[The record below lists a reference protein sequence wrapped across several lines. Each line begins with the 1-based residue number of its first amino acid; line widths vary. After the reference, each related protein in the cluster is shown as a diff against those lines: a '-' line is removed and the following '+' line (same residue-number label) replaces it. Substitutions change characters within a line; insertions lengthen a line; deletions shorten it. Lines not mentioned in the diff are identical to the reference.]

1 MELHERATGQVVIV
15 DVEGPEERDDGG
27 YIVLLARL
35 RAILA
40 RGPRDI
46 LLNVAKVAHVDSLLL
61 GVIVEAYVAA
71 VRQAGG
77 LKLLHVSERFRHLLQ
92 VTKLDRVLE
101 TFESEEVAIASFS
114 SGATGQGSSAPGA

>member
-1 MELHERATGQVVIV
+1 MDLHERATGQVVIV
-15 DVEGPEERDDGG
+15 DVEGPEERDDDG

-71 VRQAGG
+71 VRQGGG
-77 LKLLHVSERFRHLLQ
+77 LKLLQVSQRFRHLLQ

-101 TFESEEVAIASFS
+101 TFESEEVAIASFP
-114 SGATGQGSSAPGA
+114 SGATGQASSAPGA

>member
-1 MELHERATGQVVIV
+1 MDLHERATGQVVIV
-15 DVEGPEERDDGG
+15 DVEGPEERDDAG

-71 VRQAGG
+71 VRQGGG
-77 LKLLHVSERFRHLLQ
+77 LKLLQVSERFRHLLQ

-114 SGATGQGSSAPGA
+114 PGATGHPSSAPGP